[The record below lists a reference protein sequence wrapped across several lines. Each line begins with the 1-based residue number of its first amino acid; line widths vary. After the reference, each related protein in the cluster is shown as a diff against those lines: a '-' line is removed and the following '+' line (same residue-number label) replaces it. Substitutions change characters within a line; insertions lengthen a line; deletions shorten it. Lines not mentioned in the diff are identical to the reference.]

1 MIARNIPGL
10 NSAFLQPKLNVLGE
24 PVKSSPI
31 NRLIPT
37 EETSDPVWRFI
48 DQHNLNISLPNAG
61 RKVNGQQLSTAELHE
76 FTQVRGQYLKQEL
89 GNAIDNAQ
97 FRALDPDQ
105 MDAYV
110 KELERNADEV
120 GKYQIWQRRGV
131 QTR

>member
-1 MIARNIPGL
+1 
-10 NSAFLQPKLNVLGE
+10 LNVLGE
-24 PVKSSPI
+24 PVESSPI
-31 NRLIPT
+31 NRIIPT
-37 EETSDPVWRFI
+37 QESSDPVWRFI

-61 RKVNGQQLSTAELHE
+61 RKVNGQQLSPAELHE

-89 GNAIDNAQ
+89 GNAINDAQ
-97 FRALDPDQ
+97 FRSLDREQ
-105 MDAYV
+105 MDEYV